1 MISLF
6 KLFPSAMFSTIVRA
20 SDSVRDTQGRPAAV
34 SEMLS
39 MVCPHSYTEPC
50 KEESLAS
57 KKVQISNTIRMY
69 NKLMCGKSYC
79 GDGTDASVS
88 KLIK

>member
-1 MISLF
+1 
-6 KLFPSAMFSTIVRA
+6 MFSTIAMA
-20 SDSVRDTQGRPAAV
+20 SDSVRATQGRPVAYA
-34 SEMLS
+34 EMLS

-50 KEESLAS
+50 KDESVAAGS
-57 KKVQISNTIRMY
+57 PPKISNTVRMY

-79 GDGTDASVS
+79 GNGADSKLD